1 MGEDDPFIKYAKKVT
16 PIRKNN
22 RVKKEIKQAPKNII
36 KKESI
41 LKKPEEKKTKT
52 IKEAISKYVIES
64 GKTNKLLR
72 RGKIKIDRKI
82 DFHGK
87 SFDQAKEEFKKAVI
101 NNYFQDKRC
110 LLFVTGKGLL
120 KKNKPNED
128 GLLPESPKLY
138 YSKIRAGLLEWA
150 KDPEMSKYIL
160 TLEKASPMHGGEGA
174 FYIYLRR
181 NKN

>member
-1 MGEDDPFIKYAKKVT
+1 MVEDDPFIKYTKKVT

-22 RVKKEIKQAPKNII
+22 RIKKEIQQVPKNII
-36 KKESI
+36 KTESV
-41 LKKPEEKKTKT
+41 LKKPEEIQIKT
-52 IKEAISKYVIES
+52 IKETTSRYVIES

-72 RGKIKIDRKI
+72 KGKIKIDRKV

-87 SFDQAKEEFKKAVI
+87 SFDQAKEEFKKTI
-101 NNYFQDKRC
+101 LNNYYQDKRC

-120 KKNKPNED
+120 KKHMPKEESA
-128 GLLPESPKLY
+128 PEPPKLY

-174 FYIYLRR
+174 FYVYLRR